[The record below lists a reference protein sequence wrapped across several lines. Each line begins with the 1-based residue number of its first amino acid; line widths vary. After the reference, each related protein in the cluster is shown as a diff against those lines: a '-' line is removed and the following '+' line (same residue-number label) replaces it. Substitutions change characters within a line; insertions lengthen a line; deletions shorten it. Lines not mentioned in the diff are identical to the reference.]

1 MIIKILK
8 HYFVK
13 YNKDMGL
20 KNKTVS
26 IPFSINT
33 INDRDLII
41 QMLKHEDEI
50 IFSEYGQNIYKEKD
64 NNAFSSLMPEYAIN
78 RKVLSDF
85 GFDTS
90 DDSVENYR
98 KIFSHYYK
106 SANDYDAEVLS
117 SVVYMRENRCVY
129 YSAPIINVGDTIPDC
144 ELYNLDGETKN
155 NIKNILGEFDHAF
168 ICGFSS
174 S

>member
-1 MIIKILK
+1 
-8 HYFVK
+8 
-13 YNKDMGL
+13 MGL

-26 IPFSINT
+26 IPFTMDT
-33 INDRDLII
+33 INDRNLII
-41 QMLKHEDEI
+41 QMLKCEDEI
-50 IFSEYGQNIYKEKD
+50 IFSEYGQNIYKEID
-64 NNAFSSLMPEYAIN
+64 NHALSSLVPEYAIH

-98 KIFSHYYK
+98 RIFSHYYN

-129 YSAPIINVGDTIPDC
+129 YTEPVINVGDIIPDC
-144 ELYNLDGETKN
+144 ELYDLDGVTTN
-155 NIKNILGEFDHAF
+155 NIRSILGDFDHAF